1 MNRSHSALVLAASLA
16 VGFGVPF
23 VIPNHWVE
31 PALGGTFLLALAFAG
46 VAGNFA
52 VKEGPNMKDVL
63 PWFTP
68 GADRP
73 FGRIKSKV
81 ALLAF
86 FSSLAFLGGFIVGAF
101 WAAIHV

>member
-1 MNRSHSALVLAASLA
+1 MNKSYSALVLVASLA
-16 VGFGVPF
+16 VGFCVPF
-23 VIPNHWVE
+23 VIPKDWVE
-31 PALGGTFLLALAFAG
+31 PALGGAFLLALALAG

-52 VKEGPNMKDVL
+52 LKEGPNMKDVL
-63 PWFTP
+63 PWFIP

-86 FSSLAFLGGFIVGAF
+86 FSSLAFLGGFTVGAF
-101 WAAIHV
+101 GAAIHV

>member
-1 MNRSHSALVLAASLA
+1 MAALA
-16 VGFGVPF
+16 VGFWAPF
-23 VIPNHWVE
+23 VIPKDWVE
-31 PALGGTFLLALAFAG
+31 PALGAAFLFALALAG

-52 VKEGPNMKDVL
+52 VKEGPNMKHVL

-73 FGRIKSKV
+73 FGRIKSPA

-86 FSSLAFLGGFIVGAF
+86 FSSLAFLGGFTVGAF
-101 WAAIHV
+101 GAAIHV